1 MPKPDERSE
10 QVMVKV
16 RKSKVDPPP
25 GDCPLSNCMQF
36 IRGTWTPHVIWYL
49 KAEPRR
55 FSELK
60 GDIHGISAKVLSTR
74 LKELEAAGVVVREV
88 MDTSPPTVEY
98 SLTELG
104 RELQPAIAAIVTV
117 GVKLKKQKY
126 AYQYRAA

>member
-1 MPKPDERSE
+1 
-10 QVMVKV
+10 
-16 RKSKVDPPP
+16 
-25 GDCPLSNCMQF
+25 
-36 IRGTWTPHVIWYL
+36 
-49 KAEPRR
+49 
-55 FSELK
+55 
-60 GDIHGISAKVLSTR
+60 
-74 LKELEAAGVVVREV
+74 

>member
-1 MPKPDERSE
+1 
-10 QVMVKV
+10 MVKV

-25 GDCPLSNCMQF
+25 GECPLANCMKF

-49 KAEPRR
+49 KATPRR

-60 GDIHGISAKVLSTR
+60 GDIAGISAKVLSTR
-74 LKELEAAGVVVREV
+74 LKELEEAGVVLREV

-104 RELQPAIAAIVTV
+104 RELQPAIAAIVNV
-117 GVKLKKQKY
+117 GMKLKKQKY
-126 AYQYRAA
+126 ACHMAA

>member
-1 MPKPDERSE
+1 
-10 QVMVKV
+10 MVKV

-25 GDCPLSNCMQF
+25 GECPLSGCMKF

-60 GDIHGISAKVLSTR
+60 GDITGISAKVLSTR
-74 LKELEAAGVVVREV
+74 LKELEEAGVVLREV

-104 RELQPAIAAIVTV
+104 RELQPAIAAIVVV
-117 GVKLKKQKY
+117 GQKLKLKHQHKLSHNKKT
-126 AYQYRAA
+126 ARN